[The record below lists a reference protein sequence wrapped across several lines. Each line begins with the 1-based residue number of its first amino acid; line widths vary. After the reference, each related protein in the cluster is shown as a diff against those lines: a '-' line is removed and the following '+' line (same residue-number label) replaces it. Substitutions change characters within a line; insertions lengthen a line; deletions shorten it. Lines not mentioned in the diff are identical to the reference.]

1 LTRDVGKARQRAV
14 EYLIKS
20 AQHGQWETPK
30 HWVGGLADMR
40 GGLDGLAAYALLEAG
55 APPGNSPVSD
65 ALARFAKAEPKRTY
79 PVALQTLALV
89 KADPKKY
96 AAQIQANANWLLKT
110 AVRSEG
116 RLAGWSYP
124 FGKESRADGSNTQ
137 YALHALSAAAG
148 AGAKVDPKLWAEV
161 RELYVRTK
169 RPGGWSYTSG
179 SVAPP
184 SQTMTAAALCGLYA
198 ADRHIGK
205 PDQRARA
212 ALAEGLADWAKTYP
226 RPPVDWAKLG
236 PQSKSAFYQWY
247 GTARLGRL
255 AGKKLAPPAGP
266 AIDWYRDGATWL
278 VKNQKPDGSW
288 ALPSGTQ
295 VDKDPIVGTSFGLL
309 FLGGAKK

>member
-1 LTRDVGKARQRAV
+1 
-14 EYLIKS
+14 
-20 AQHGQWETPK
+20 
-30 HWVGGLADMR
+30 
-40 GGLDGLAAYALLEAG
+40 
-55 APPGNSPVSD
+55 VSD
-65 ALARFAKAEPKRTY
+65 ALTRFAKAEPKRTY

-96 AAQIQANANWLLKT
+96 AAPIQANVDWLLKT

-124 FGKESRADGSNTQ
+124 FGPKAVQADGSNTQ
-137 YALHALSAAAG
+137 YALHALSAAAD

-169 RPGGWSYTSG
+169 QPRGWSYTSG
-179 SVAPP
+179 GIAPP
-184 SQTMTAAALCGLYA
+184 SQTMTAAALCGLYM

-205 PDQRARA
+205 PDKQARA
-212 ALAEGLADWAKTYP
+212 ALAEGLAIWAKTYP
-226 RPPVDWAKLG
+226 QPPVDWAKMG

-255 AGKKLAPPAGP
+255 AGKKLVTPAGP

-288 ALPSGTQ
+288 TVKSGSR
-295 VDKDPIVGTSFGLL
+295 VDEEPIIGTSFGLL